1 MRIDDHVISR
11 GSYMLEF
18 SVLGPLTLRRDG
30 RALTVPTVML
40 RRVLAVLLAR
50 SGTPAS
56 VDLLIDELWG
66 ERPPRSARR
75 TLSAYVSRLRKLLGD
90 DDRVESSPG
99 FYALCPR
106 PGELDAEAFRQLTE
120 RAAQAHATGDRPAA
134 AAAMRSALALWR
146 GRAFDGQRDTA
157 LVERTAEGLEQL
169 RLSTFEEY
177 IDFKLDAGATG
188 DLVGQLDAMIGEHPY
203 RERLRGQ
210 RMLALYRGGNR
221 ADALETFRRTH
232 HVLVQDLGVEPAVKL
247 QQLHQRMLAGDPT
260 LASSGVA

>member
-1 MRIDDHVISR
+1 
-11 GSYMLEF
+11 MLEF
-18 SVLGPLTLRRDG
+18 SVLGPMTLRQEG
-30 RALTVPTVML
+30 QVQPVPTVML
-40 RRVLAVLLAR
+40 RRVLALLLAR
-50 SGTPAS
+50 AGTPTS
-56 VDLLIDELWG
+56 VDLLIDELWA

-75 TLSAYVSRLRKLLGD
+75 TLSAYVSRLRKLLGEH
-90 DDRVESSPG
+90 DRVESAPG
-99 FYALCPR
+99 FYAICPR
-106 PGELDAEAFRQLTE
+106 PGELDVESFHQLTE
-120 RAAQAHATGDRPAA
+120 QAARARTAGDRSGA
-134 AAAMRSALALWR
+134 AAAMRAALALWR

-157 LVERTAEGLEQL
+157 LVERTAEGLEQA
-169 RLSTFEEY
+169 RLSTFEDY

-188 DLVGQLDAMIGEHPY
+188 DIVSQLDAMIGEHPY

-260 LASSGVA
+260 LS